1 VLKAKIGYR
10 AEKFLPQ
17 WPEGEIDMNVIS
29 VIIGLMALII
39 ALVGFIPLLG
49 WMNWFVIPG
58 AVVGLVLGLMSTKT
72 SGRNINLVVLALAI
86 IRLAMGGGI
95 L

>member
-1 VLKAKIGYR
+1 MDER
-10 AEKFLPQ
+10 A
-17 WPEGEIDMNVIS
+17 MNVIS
-29 VIIGLMALII
+29 VIIGIMALIL

-49 WMNWFVIPG
+49 WLNWFVIPG

-86 IRLAMGGGI
+86 IRLALGGGI

>member
-1 VLKAKIGYR
+1 
-10 AEKFLPQ
+10 
-17 WPEGEIDMNVIS
+17 MNVLSAI
-29 VIIGLMALII
+29 VGLVALII

-49 WMNWFVIPG
+49 WLNWFAIPL
-58 AVVGLVLGLMSTKT
+58 AVMGLVLGLLSRKT

-86 IRLAMGGGI
+86 IRLALGGGI

>member
-1 VLKAKIGYR
+1 
-10 AEKFLPQ
+10 
-17 WPEGEIDMNVIS
+17 MNTIS

-49 WMNWFVIPG
+49 WLNWFAIPG
-58 AVVGLVLGLMSTKT
+58 AVVGLVVGLLSQKT

-86 IRLAMGGGI
+86 IRLALGGGI

>member
-1 VLKAKIGYR
+1 
-10 AEKFLPQ
+10 
-17 WPEGEIDMNVIS
+17 MNVMS
-29 VIIGLMALII
+29 VIIGLIALLI

-49 WMNWFVIPG
+49 WLNWFVIPG
-58 AVVGLVLGLMSTKT
+58 AVVGLVLGLMSKKT

-86 IRLAMGGGI
+86 IRLALGGGI

>member
-1 VLKAKIGYR
+1 
-10 AEKFLPQ
+10 
-17 WPEGEIDMNVIS
+17 MNMIS

-39 ALVGFIPLLG
+39 AMVGFIPLLG
-49 WMNWFVIPG
+49 WLNWFAIPG
-58 AVVGLVLGLMSTKT
+58 AVVGLVVGLLSQKT

-86 IRLAMGGGI
+86 IRLALGGGI